1 MYDFHDCVCF
11 KQKTAYEMR
20 ISDWSSDVC
29 SSDLLKG
36 DAMLG
41 EALRLIRVYHDL
53 KQKQAAERL
62 EVSTSY
68 LSEIE
73 RGLKTPTLDIIQ
85 RYATVFDMPVSSI
98 MFFSENLDQK
108 STLDQARTFVAG
120 KVVGLLQFLRSE
132 RKSTRLN
139 SSH

>member
-1 MYDFHDCVCF
+1 
-11 KQKTAYEMR
+11 
-20 ISDWSSDVC
+20 
-29 SSDLLKG
+29 
-36 DAMLG
+36 MLG

-62 EVSTSY
+62 GLSTSY

-85 RYATVFDMPVSSI
+85 RYGEVFDMPVSSI
-98 MFFSENLDQK
+98 MFFSESIGTS

-120 KVVGLLQFLRSE
+120 KVVSLLQFLEARSGRVHAE
-132 RKSTRLN
+132 
-139 SSH
+139 